1 MTRVRACG
9 RGRSTCGISSP
20 GLHTD
25 PGGGLK
31 FRLEWL
37 RRQVRAT
44 QLRVDM
50 HTCGHRGATQ
60 LENAAKVA
68 PATIAAG
75 RIPPRAPRPCASCDR
90 KWSLHPAR
98 ARTCVRRDLAVPSRR
113 RPLPPRLLLLACLG
127 LLATPMNSQSRA
139 VGSLGLPSQA

>member
-44 QLRVDM
+44 RAARRCAHMWPPRRHPARECSQGGARYYR
-50 HTCGHRGATQ
+50 RGADPPPARRAHAQ
-60 LENAAKVA
+60 AA
-68 PATIAAG
+68 IANG
-75 RIPPRAPRPCASCDR
+75 LSTP
-90 KWSLHPAR
+90 R